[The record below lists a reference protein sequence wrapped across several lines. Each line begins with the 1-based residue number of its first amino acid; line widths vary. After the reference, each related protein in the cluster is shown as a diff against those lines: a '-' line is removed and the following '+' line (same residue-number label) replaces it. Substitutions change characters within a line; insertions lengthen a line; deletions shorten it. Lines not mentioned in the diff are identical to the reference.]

1 METKDFDSYSERKA
15 FDETKGV
22 KGLVDAH
29 ITEVPRIF
37 RLPQGTLSDKKP
49 SLSSSDLAIPIIDF
63 ADVHVSRPRVVEK
76 IKDAAEKWGFFQM
89 VNHGVPLSVLE
100 EMRDGVRRFL
110 SKISS
115 STACVNWRDSFA
127 CYMSSDPPT
136 PEELPVVC
144 RGAMIEHWKHM
155 MSLGA
160 LLLELLSEA
169 LGLSADMLK
178 SMDCMKGLFMIC
190 HSYPPCPQLD
200 RTIGTNHHSDNSFLT
215 ILLQDQVGGLQ
226 ILHKDCWVDVS
237 PIPGLLLL
245 TSEISCRFTGMNL
258 GHHCIAGPTLRGG
271 SQLTQGFLMTQAPSS
286 SHNHERDTVQRGL
299 DFVAQR
305 KVQGP
310 EGNPWGIWV
319 PSSGKSEIKIGNQI
333 LGYKQKFE
341 FFIKHKLNSGWYRIE
356 YTRCANAFETT
367 AVSHLVYDQQNE
379 YVPYM
384 NFHVY

>member
-29 ITEVPRIF
+29 ITE
-37 RLPQGTLSDKKP
+37 TSTCH
-49 SLSSSDLAIPIIDF
+49 
-63 ADVHVSRPRVVEK
+63 VHVSRPRVVEK

-100 EMRDGVRRFL
+100 EMRDGVPRFFEQDLEVKKSYL
-110 SKISS
+110 SRDATKKFVYNSNFDLYS

-136 PEELPVVC
+136 PEELPGC
-144 RGAMIEHWKHM
+144 YDRTLEAYDE
-155 MSLGA
+155 LGA
-160 LLLELLSEA
+160 LLFELLSEA

-226 ILHKDCWVDVS
+226 IHYKDCWVDVS

-245 TSEISCRFTGMNL
+245 TSEISCR
-258 GHHCIAGPTLRGG
+258 
-271 SQLTQGFLMTQAPSS
+271 
-286 SHNHERDTVQRGL
+286 
-299 DFVAQR
+299 
-305 KVQGP
+305 
-310 EGNPWGIWV
+310 
-319 PSSGKSEIKIGNQI
+319 
-333 LGYKQKFE
+333 
-341 FFIKHKLNSGWYRIE
+341 
-356 YTRCANAFETT
+356 
-367 AVSHLVYDQQNE
+367 
-379 YVPYM
+379 
-384 NFHVY
+384 

>member
-49 SLSSSDLAIPIIDF
+49 SLSSSDLAIPIIDL
-63 ADVHVSRPRVVEK
+63 ADVHVSRPRVTSTCHVHVSLRRSK
-76 IKDAAEKWGFFQM
+76 
-89 VNHGVPLSVLE
+89 
-100 EMRDGVRRFL
+100 MRHAL
-110 SKISS
+110 
-115 STACVNWRDSFA
+115 TACVNWRDSFA

-245 TSEISCRFTGMNL
+245 TSEISCR
-258 GHHCIAGPTLRGG
+258 
-271 SQLTQGFLMTQAPSS
+271 
-286 SHNHERDTVQRGL
+286 
-299 DFVAQR
+299 
-305 KVQGP
+305 
-310 EGNPWGIWV
+310 
-319 PSSGKSEIKIGNQI
+319 
-333 LGYKQKFE
+333 
-341 FFIKHKLNSGWYRIE
+341 
-356 YTRCANAFETT
+356 
-367 AVSHLVYDQQNE
+367 
-379 YVPYM
+379 
-384 NFHVY
+384 